1 MTAKVTATPANVGN
15 WQKSHKMVRKSN
27 NLLRICILIFLY
39 IARGPKSSLSVFPSV
54 EGSKNE
60 TRDSLCWMRRRRFVH
75 WWCYCVHSLSCCV
88 LPLTC
93 HAAMIQP
100 FPYCQPS
107 TAYHTNQGEYYL
119 LDRNPLRSQT
129 KMSEVVN
136 HRGVFKAGVY
146 NNCWDIQLI
155 LRPFVLS
162 EHFKN
167 NHETSKYEVRGL
179 GFGVTFTQ
187 TFNV

>member
-1 MTAKVTATPANVGN
+1 MYQGNSILGFSGILAQMTAKVTATPANVGN

-93 HAAMIQP
+93 HEAAKTMIQP
-100 FPYCQPS
+100 FPY
-107 TAYHTNQGEYYL
+107 HTLMQNLNFCPKIQFWWNLLHFEFEFSRRKWEYWG
-119 LDRNPLRSQT
+119 LDFMNKNPDFAT
-129 KMSEVVN
+129 VCIPT
-136 HRGVFKAGVY
+136 RGG
-146 NNCWDIQLI
+146 I
-155 LRPFVLS
+155 VLAW
-162 EHFKN
+162 
-167 NHETSKYEVRGL
+167 
-179 GFGVTFTQ
+179 
-187 TFNV
+187 

>member
-93 HAAMIQP
+93 HEAAKTMIQP
-100 FPYCQPS
+100 FPYSHTDAKSQFLSKSSILMKS
-107 TAYHTNQGEYYL
+107 TPLWIWIFTPKMGILRTWFYEQKSGFCHSVYTNQGG
-119 LDRNPLRSQT
+119 NST
-129 KMSEVVN
+129 
-136 HRGVFKAGVY
+136 
-146 NNCWDIQLI
+146 CLI
-155 LRPFVLS
+155 ETPSKQKCLS
-162 EHFKN
+162 SLIIH
-167 NHETSKYEVRGL
+167 
-179 GFGVTFTQ
+179 
-187 TFNV
+187 